1 MNGSWSIR
9 FLIVVSLASVLFGF
23 ATLDERQATSTDA
36 PVDENDFSGAASA
49 DESDQESEETAEF
62 DGSPFA
68 ANEGPESTEDEPEN
82 NSSIGFIGFGTGLF
96 TLLFLSSA
104 VSEAI
109 KVAIL
114 MAIVTPL
121 VAKKSN
127 RDDLNRGRILGFIE
141 ANAGIHFSA
150 LRDALQLAN
159 GVTAHHLQ
167 MLETQGSI
175 ISWRDGKLRRYAAA
189 NISPDQI
196 HAINHPVVGTRLAI
210 LETLADAG
218 ALGLSNKEIRT
229 KLQLSRQL
237 LSHHMIQLNANQ
249 LIEKTEAKK
258 LSPWRLT
265 VIGTETVNGKTPTT
279 IT

>member
-9 FLIVVSLASVLFGF
+9 FLIVVSLASVLFGV
-23 ATLDERQATSTDA
+23 ATLEELQADTATDA
-36 PVDENDFSGAASA
+36 PADENDFLGGASA
-49 DESDQESEETAEF
+49 DESDQESEETAEL
-62 DGSPFA
+62 DSLPMEA
-68 ANEGPESTEDEPEN
+68 KNPESTEGASEN
-82 NSSIGFIGFGTGLF
+82 DSSIGFIGFGTGLF

-104 VSEAI
+104 FSEAI
-109 KVAIL
+109 KIAIL

-121 VAKKSN
+121 IAKRSN

-196 HAINHPVVGTRLAI
+196 HALSQPIVGTRLAI

-218 ALGLSNKEIRT
+218 ALGMSNKELGA

-249 LIEKTEAKK
+249 LIEKTDAKK
-258 LSPWRLT
+258 RSPWRFT
-265 VIGTETVNGKTPTT
+265 AIGTETVNGTFPSS
-279 IT
+279 

>member
-49 DESDQESEETAEF
+49 DEANQESEETDEF

-68 ANEGPESTEDEPEN
+68 ANEGPESTEDTPEN
-82 NSSIGFIGFGTGLF
+82 ESSIGFIGFGTGLF
-96 TLLFLSSA
+96 TLLFLSSV

-109 KVAIL
+109 KIAIL

-196 HAINHPVVGTRLAI
+196 HSLSHPIVGTRLAI

-218 ALGLSNKEIRT
+218 ALGLSNKEIGT

-258 LSPWRLT
+258 RSPWRLT

>member
-9 FLIVVSLASVLFGF
+9 FLIVVSLASVLFGV
-23 ATLDERQATSTDA
+23 ATLDEGQADTATDA
-36 PVDENDFSGAASA
+36 PADENDFSGVASA
-49 DESDQESEETAEF
+49 EESDQESEETTELDSLPMEARE
-62 DGSPFA
+62 
-68 ANEGPESTEDEPEN
+68 PESKEHEPEN
-82 NSSIGFIGFGTGLF
+82 DSSIGFIGFGTGLF

-104 VSEAI
+104 LSEAI
-109 KVAIL
+109 KIAIL

-121 VAKKSN
+121 IAKKSN

-150 LRDALQLAN
+150 LRDALLLAN

-167 MLETQGSI
+167 MLETQGTI

-196 HAINHPVVGTRLAI
+196 HAISHPIIGTRLAI

-218 ALGLSNKEIRT
+218 ALGLSNKEIAT

-249 LIEKTEAKK
+249 LVEKTEAKK
-258 LSPWRLT
+258 RSPWRLT
-265 VIGTETVNGKTPTT
+265 VIGTETISGTT
-279 IT
+279 TSS

>member
-9 FLIVVSLASVLFGF
+9 FLIVVSLASVLFGV
-23 ATLDERQATSTDA
+23 ATLEKLQADTATDA
-36 PVDENDFSGAASA
+36 PADENDFLGGASA
-49 DESDQESEETAEF
+49 DESDQESEETAEL
-62 DGSPFA
+62 DSLPMEA
-68 ANEGPESTEDEPEN
+68 KNPESTEGASEN
-82 NSSIGFIGFGTGLF
+82 DSSIGFIGFGTGLF

-104 VSEAI
+104 FSEAI
-109 KVAIL
+109 KIAIL

-121 VAKKSN
+121 IAKRSN

-196 HAINHPVVGTRLAI
+196 HALSQPIVGTRLAI

-218 ALGLSNKEIRT
+218 ALGMSNKELGA

-249 LIEKTEAKK
+249 LIEKTDAKK
-258 LSPWRLT
+258 RSPWRLT
-265 VIGTETVNGKTPTT
+265 AIGTETVNGTFPSS
-279 IT
+279 

>member
-9 FLIVVSLASVLFGF
+9 FLLVVSLASVLFGF
-23 ATLDERQATSTDA
+23 ATFDEGQADA
-36 PVDENDFSGAASA
+36 VKDASVDENDFSGVESA
-49 DESDQESEETAEF
+49 DESDQESEETAEL
-62 DGSPFA
+62 DSLPMEA
-68 ANEGPESTEDEPEN
+68 KNPESIEGAPEDD
-82 NSSIGFIGFGTGLF
+82 SSIGFIGFGTGLI

-104 VSEAI
+104 FSEAI
-109 KVAIL
+109 KIAIL

-121 VAKKSN
+121 IAKKSN

-189 NISPDQI
+189 NIQPDQI
-196 HAINHPVVGTRLAI
+196 HALSQPIVGTRLAI
-210 LETLADAG
+210 LQTLADAG
-218 ALGLSNKEIRT
+218 TLGMSNKEIGT

-258 LSPWRLT
+258 RSPWRLT
-265 VIGTETVNGKTPTT
+265 ATGTETLNRKVSSA
-279 IT
+279 

>member
-9 FLIVVSLASVLFGF
+9 FLIVVSLASVLFGVT
-23 ATLDERQATSTDA
+23 TLEELQADTATDA
-36 PVDENDFSGAASA
+36 PVDENDFSGVASA
-49 DESDQESEETAEF
+49 DESDQESEETAEL
-62 DGSPFA
+62 DSLPMEA
-68 ANEGPESTEDEPEN
+68 KNPESTEGASEN
-82 NSSIGFIGFGTGLF
+82 DSSIGFIGFGTGLF

-104 VSEAI
+104 FSEAI
-109 KVAIL
+109 KIAIL

-121 VAKKSN
+121 IAKRSN

-196 HAINHPVVGTRLAI
+196 HALSQPIIGTRLAI

-218 ALGLSNKEIRT
+218 ALGMSNKELGA

-249 LIEKTEAKK
+249 LIEKTDAKK
-258 LSPWRLT
+258 RSPWRLT
-265 VIGTETVNGKTPTT
+265 AIGTETVNGTFPSS
-279 IT
+279 

>member
-1 MNGSWSIR
+1 MNGSWGIR
-9 FLIVVSLASVLFGF
+9 FLIVVSLASVLIGF
-23 ATLDERQATSTDA
+23 ATFDEGQANAVTDA
-36 PVDENDFSGAASA
+36 SADENDFSGIESA
-49 DESDQESEETAEF
+49 DESDQQNARPSEKN
-62 DGSPFA
+62 S
-68 ANEGPESTEDEPEN
+68 PESTEDGFN
-82 NSSIGFIGFGTGLF
+82 NDSSIGFIGVGAGVF

-104 VSEAI
+104 LSEAI
-109 KVAIL
+109 KIAIL

-121 VAKKSN
+121 IAKKSN

-167 MLETQGSI
+167 MLETQGTI
-175 ISWRDGKLRRYAAA
+175 ISWRDGKLRRYAAG

-196 HAINHPVVGTRLAI
+196 HALSQPIVGTRLAI

-218 ALGLSNKEIRT
+218 ALGLSNKELGA

-249 LIEKTEAKK
+249 LIEKTDTKK
-258 LSPWRLT
+258 RSPWRLT
-265 VIGTETVNGKTPTT
+265 EIGTETLNDTASPS
-279 IT
+279 

>member
-9 FLIVVSLASVLFGF
+9 FLIVVSLASVLFGV
-23 ATLDERQATSTDA
+23 ATLDEGQADTATDA
-36 PVDENDFSGAASA
+36 PVDENDFSGVATA
-49 DESDQESEETAEF
+49 DEAYQESTPSEKK
-62 DGSPFA
+62 S
-68 ANEGPESTEDEPEN
+68 PESTEDGLKN
-82 NSSIGFIGFGTGLF
+82 DSSIGFIGFGTGLF

-104 VSEAI
+104 LSEAI
-109 KVAIL
+109 KIAIL

-121 VAKKSN
+121 LAKKSN

-159 GVTAHHLQ
+159 GVTAHHLH

-189 NISPDQI
+189 NIHPDQI
-196 HAINHPVVGTRLAI
+196 HALSQPIVGTRLVI
-210 LETLADAG
+210 LQTLADAG
-218 ALGLSNKEIRT
+218 ALGMSNKEIGT

-237 LSHHMIQLNANQ
+237 LSHHMIQLNTNQ
-249 LIEKTEAKK
+249 LIEKTDAKK
-258 LSPWRLT
+258 RSPWRLT
-265 VIGTETVNGKTPTT
+265 ATGTETLNRKVSPG
-279 IT
+279 

>member
-9 FLIVVSLASVLFGF
+9 FLIVVSLASVLFGV
-23 ATLDERQATSTDA
+23 ATLDEGQADTATDA
-36 PVDENDFSGAASA
+36 PVDENDFSGVASA
-49 DESDQESEETAEF
+49 DESDQESEETAEL
-62 DGSPFA
+62 DSLPMEA
-68 ANEGPESTEDEPEN
+68 KNPESTEGASEN
-82 NSSIGFIGFGTGLF
+82 DSSIGFIGFGTGLF

-104 VSEAI
+104 FSEAI
-109 KVAIL
+109 KIAIL

-121 VAKKSN
+121 IAKRSN

-196 HAINHPVVGTRLAI
+196 HALSQPIVGTRLAI

-218 ALGLSNKEIRT
+218 ALGMSNKELGA

-237 LSHHMIQLNANQ
+237 LSHHMIQLNANK
-249 LIEKTEAKK
+249 LIEKTDAKK
-258 LSPWRLT
+258 RSPWRLT
-265 VIGTETVNGKTPTT
+265 EIGTETLNDTT
-279 IT
+279 SPA

>member
-1 MNGSWSIR
+1 MNGSWGIR
-9 FLIVVSLASVLFGF
+9 FLIVVSLASVLIGF
-23 ATLDERQATSTDA
+23 ATFDEGQDDAVTDA
-36 PVDENDFSGAASA
+36 SADENDFSGIESA
-49 DESDQESEETAEF
+49 DESDQQNARPSEKN
-62 DGSPFA
+62 S
-68 ANEGPESTEDEPEN
+68 PESTEDGFN
-82 NSSIGFIGFGTGLF
+82 NDSSIGFIGVGAGVF

-104 VSEAI
+104 LSEAI
-109 KVAIL
+109 KIAIL

-121 VAKKSN
+121 IAKKSN

-175 ISWRDGKLRRYAAA
+175 ISWRDGKLRRYAAG

-196 HAINHPVVGTRLAI
+196 HALSQPIVGTRLAI

-218 ALGLSNKEIRT
+218 ALGLSNKELGA

-249 LIEKTEAKK
+249 LIEKTDTKK
-258 LSPWRLT
+258 RSPWRLT
-265 VIGTETVNGKTPTT
+265 EIGTETLNDTASPS
-279 IT
+279 

>member
-9 FLIVVSLASVLFGF
+9 FLIVVSLASVLFGV
-23 ATLDERQATSTDA
+23 ATLEELQADTATDA
-36 PVDENDFSGAASA
+36 PVDENDFSGGASA
-49 DESDQESEETAEF
+49 DESDQESEETAEL
-62 DGSPFA
+62 DSLPMEA
-68 ANEGPESTEDEPEN
+68 KNPESTEGASEN
-82 NSSIGFIGFGTGLF
+82 DSSIGFIGFGTGLF

-104 VSEAI
+104 FSEAI
-109 KVAIL
+109 KIAIL

-121 VAKKSN
+121 IAKRSN

-196 HAINHPVVGTRLAI
+196 HALSQPIVGTRLAI

-218 ALGLSNKEIRT
+218 ALGMSNKELGA

-249 LIEKTEAKK
+249 LIEKTDAKK
-258 LSPWRLT
+258 RSPWRLT
-265 VIGTETVNGKTPTT
+265 AIGTETV
-279 IT
+279 